1 MTRVLVTDAGRASGL
16 AVLRSLGRRGIEVVA
31 ADESRRSRAFVSR
44 YADARVVYPSPLRD
58 AKGAV
63 EAIARAAEAHE
74 VDLVLPV
81 GEDVVVLLA
90 ATRDRFAGIAPL
102 ALPEPD
108 ALATTRDKL
117 RTVELAA
124 RLGVP
129 APQTRLVET
138 AAEADEAIESFSW
151 PVVLKPQASRR
162 LDPGQNV
169 ERFAVAYAADR
180 EQLALLLRRFEG
192 RCAVLL
198 QEYWRGEGHG
208 VGLLLRR
215 GETLL
220 AFQHRRLREVPY
232 TGGPSSFREGVPLDP
247 ELLDYSQRLLGAL
260 EWTGPAMVEFKLGP
274 NGASLMEINGRLWG
288 SLALAVK
295 SGVDLPA
302 RMVDVFLSPETPRE
316 QAQLDYEAGV
326 RSRDLGLE
334 LSWAGSVLRGAPR
347 YDFLDVPSRREGLE
361 TLVRLLDPRDGFD
374 VMSARDP
381 LPGLAELL
389 GLAVKVPAR
398 LLRSTRLQRGRA

>member
-1 MTRVLVTDAGRASGL
+1 VTRVLVTDAGRPSGL
-16 AVLRSLGRRGIEVVA
+16 AVLRSLGRRGISVVA
-31 ADESRRSRAFVSR
+31 ADASRRSRAFVSR
-44 YADARVVYPSPLRD
+44 YADERVVYPAPERD
-58 AKGAV
+58 AAAAV
-63 EAIARAAEAHE
+63 EAIACAAERHR

-90 ATRDRFAGIAPL
+90 AARDRFAQIAPI
-102 ALPEPD
+102 ALPEQE

-117 RTVELAA
+117 RTVELAR

-129 APQTRLVET
+129 TPQTRLVET
-138 AAEADEAIESFSW
+138 AAEALEAVESFSW

-162 LDPGQNV
+162 LDPGRNV
-169 ERFAVAYAADR
+169 ERFGVAYAADR
-180 EQLALLLRRFEG
+180 EQLAARLHRFDG

-198 QEYWRGEGHG
+198 QEYWPGEGHG

-247 ELLDYSQRLLGAL
+247 DLLDYSQRILGAL
-260 EWTGPAMVEFKLGP
+260 DWTGPAMVEFKIGHRGP
-274 NGASLMEINGRLWG
+274 TLMEINGRLWG

-302 RMVDVFLSPETPRE
+302 RMVDVFLHPEAPTVRD
-316 QAQLDYEAGV
+316 LDYKAGV

-334 LSWAGSVLRGAPR
+334 LSWIGSVLRGAPR
-347 YDFLDVPSRREGLE
+347 YAFLDVPSRRDGVEALA
-361 TLVRLLDPRDGFD
+361 RLFDPRDGYD
-374 VMSARDP
+374 VMAARDP

-389 GLAVKVPAR
+389 GLVIGIPLKLVHSER
-398 LLRSTRLQRGRA
+398 RRRTRT